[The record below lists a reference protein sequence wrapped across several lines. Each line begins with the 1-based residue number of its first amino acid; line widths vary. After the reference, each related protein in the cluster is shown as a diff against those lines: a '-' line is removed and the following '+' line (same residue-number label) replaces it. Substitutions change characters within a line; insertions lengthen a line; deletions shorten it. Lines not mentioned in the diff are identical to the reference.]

1 MKSNKKYQCPFCSKK
16 YTKIGLPEHLEDAH
30 NDVLPADFTPLQY
43 TYHIV
48 NNKPLEYRRP
58 CRVCGKPT
66 YWDENKGRYNFLC
79 GNPKCKDAW
88 VKQMKDTMGDKY
100 GKYRPTQTPEG
111 LEKMLAGR
119 KISGKYRWKDGVEF
133 TYTGKYEL
141 ETLKFMDKVLEVKS
155 EDLQVPGPIMQYK
168 LNDETHYYIPDMY
181 YIPYNL
187 IIEVKDGGSNPN
199 TNQSYSLTRL
209 KQMAKENHVI
219 NETDYNYI
227 RLTDKDFSQLLA
239 VFADLKM
246 HLVENDKSRVI
257 HVNENTA
264 VAAIAPVVGFNSND
278 AVIVNYM
285 KKNTFVDDNEYAVC
299 DSPKFDTVFTRENG
313 ILVKTDKSVFEGCV
327 YTPYIIRNG
336 RHILEE
342 AIINNLNNRVDKNFL
357 YEAAFGHKSYSSDQ
371 IMFEDAAEPYE
382 DYYQGLENVR
392 ESVNKFF
399 EANIKN
405 NKAIDPYDNT
415 GLVERRWGVISKNDA
430 YNCCV
435 KIKGYPKPMRAR
447 SSMLILR
454 KNNNKYEVLF
464 KYNKDDDEF
473 SAPGGGWNENEDPMD
488 AAIREAKEEVRINVT
503 NVEYCGNLIEYHTEV
518 KDWVKDN
525 VDDENDWWYGYF
537 SEIFVGLYDSKFTG
551 FVDEMDRDSMI
562 KEAKWY
568 PVKELLKNDSKLNKE
583 YQSAILKYIISNGG
597 DL

>member
-16 YTKIGLPEHLEDAH
+16 YTKTGLPEHLEDAH
-30 NDVLPADFTPLQY
+30 NDVLPVDFTPLQY

-58 CRVCGKPT
+58 CRICKKPT
-66 YWDENKGRYNFLC
+66 TWDENKGRYNFLC
-79 GNPKCKDAW
+79 GDPKCKDAW
-88 VKQMKDTMGDKY
+88 VRQMKDTMGDKY

-141 ETLKFMDKVLEVKS
+141 ETLKFMDKVLEIKS

-264 VAAIAPVVGFNSND
+264 VAAIAPVVGFKPND
-278 AVIVNYM
+278 VVIVNYM

-299 DSPKFDTVFTRENG
+299 DSPKFDTVFARENG
-313 ILVKTDKSVFEGCV
+313 ILVKTDKSIFEGCV

-405 NKAIDPYDNT
+405 NEPADPYDNT
-415 GLVERRWGVISKNDA
+415 GLVERRWGVISKNNA

-447 SSMLILR
+447 SAMLILR
-454 KNNNKYEVLF
+454 KNNNKYEALF
-464 KYNKDDDEF
+464 RYSKEDDEF
-473 SAPGGGWNENEDPMD
+473 NAPGGGWNENEDPMD

-503 NVEYCGNLIEYHTEV
+503 DVEYCGHLIEYHTEV

-551 FVDEMDRDSMI
+551 FVDEMDKDSMI

-568 PVKELLKNDSKLNKE
+568 PVKELLKKDSKLNKE
-583 YQSAILKYIISNGG
+583 YQCAILKYIISNGG